1 MSTIQQAQG
10 RFLWETGVC
19 ADGGMEEEGVC
30 STDMKSQEKTTQKQ
44 KKSSQKGHILC
55 ENDKKEG

>member
-30 STDMKSQEKTTQKQ
+30 STDMKSQEENNTKAKEKQ
-44 KKSSQKGHILC
+44 P
-55 ENDKKEG
+55 EGAHFV